1 MAIHQDQEEAAEEK
15 VDRTNRL
22 EGRDNIEE
30 SAATRDNFF
39 PVSLVLSIQS
49 KTRQCDEKVVSVQ
62 KMPKMSDLDNLRVV
76 GVYVKVVKLPHS
88 IIYNFGRLF

>member
-15 VDRTNRL
+15 VDGTNRL

-49 KTRQCDEKVVSVQ
+49 KTRQCD
-62 KMPKMSDLDNLRVV
+62 
-76 GVYVKVVKLPHS
+76 
-88 IIYNFGRLF
+88 